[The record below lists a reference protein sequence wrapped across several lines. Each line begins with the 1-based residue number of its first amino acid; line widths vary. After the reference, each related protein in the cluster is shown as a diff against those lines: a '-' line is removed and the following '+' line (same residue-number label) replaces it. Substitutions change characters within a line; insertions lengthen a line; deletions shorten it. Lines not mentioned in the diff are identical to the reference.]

1 MRKIFLA
8 AAILISVKGVAQSF
22 SPMVKLTAGKKYK
35 VTTISKATMVQEAMG
50 QSMEIPMEITGVSE
64 LLVKAPASTGYSLA
78 STNTRLALYVNM
90 MGQEMNYDSDK
101 KEDRDGQMGQSL
113 NGMINQTVT
122 FDVNS
127 FGKVIESSVVKPAAA
142 NTEAADAANPLLKML
157 GIGTILS
164 GTSAAVNIFDTDA
177 AIQPGQSVTDT
188 SGSDAAEKTSSS
200 YVYTLTGIKDGIAN
214 FAITGKTTMI
224 KEMDMQG
231 MQATINTSSAIT
243 GDMQIDTKTGLLIKK
258 TVNMAVKGNT
268 EIAGMQI
275 PQSGTTAVTVTVE
288 EIK

>member
-8 AAILISVKGVAQSF
+8 AAILISVQGIAQSF
-22 SPMVKLTAGKKYK
+22 TPAVKLTAGKKYK
-35 VTTISKATMVQEAMG
+35 VTTSSKASMVQEAMG
-50 QSMEIPMEITGVSE
+50 QTMEIPMEITGVSE
-64 LLVKAPASTGYSLA
+64 LLVKAPTTSGYSLA
-78 STNTRLALYVNM
+78 STNTRLVLAVSM

-127 FGKVIESSVVKPAAA
+127 FGKVIESSVVKPAAV

-157 GIGTILS
+157 GIGSILS
-164 GTSAAVNIFDTDA
+164 GTSAAVNVFKTDA
-177 AIQPGQSVTDT
+177 TILPGKSFTDT
-188 SGSDAAEKTSSS
+188 SGSDAAENIVSS
-200 YVYTLTGIKDGIAN
+200 YVYSLKGSKDGIIS
-214 FAITGKTTMI
+214 FAISGKTTMI
-224 KEMDMQG
+224 KEIDMQG
-231 MQATINTSSAIT
+231 MMAKVNTNSDIT
-243 GDMQIDTKTGLLIKK
+243 GDLLVDANTGLLLKK
-258 TVNMAVKGNT
+258 TVNLAVKGNT

-275 PQSGTTAVTVTVE
+275 PQSGTTVVTITVE